1 MKLDH
6 YSCASGPRRL
16 VLLVLRPIQLCM
28 LTLLRPLTL
37 VASDLH
43 EAEGTKKLDE
53 VLAKHPS
60 PQLHPRA
67 IWDLLDPSALTS
79 HTTSKPILK
88 RTVFQITSRVIPH
101 FTVSM

>member
-1 MKLDH
+1 M
-6 YSCASGPRRL
+6 
-16 VLLVLRPIQLCM
+16 
-28 LTLLRPLTL
+28 
-37 VASDLH
+37 ASDLH

-79 HTTSKPILK
+79 HTTSKHILVDIAFLK
-88 RTVFQITSRVIPH
+88 AKQDLCFSC
-101 FTVSM
+101 S